1 MNEQKK
7 KPTGTLESV
16 WYETKIETESI
27 VHINKFT
34 RMLKLLDGCTL
45 FLPNLSA
52 HTQTHVH
59 ASEVSNQ
66 IQFN

>member
-1 MNEQKK
+1 MNERKK

-45 FLPNLSA
+45 FFPKLKRTYTNVYMCL
-52 HTQTHVH
+52 
-59 ASEVSNQ
+59 
-66 IQFN
+66 